1 MAGLA
6 PVGSSTIVGYKPA
19 LHGIFAYV
27 GERGKEKVEEWA
39 LMQEPASTTWWSIGR
54 GTCMEVVR
62 NRETQAG
69 RSAAV
74 KMIMASQ
81 ITGPHLS
88 SSNSLSNHTALR
100 LQQPT
105 PSSSRVSVEPTRRNC
120 PAAYRAGKAPPSTFK
135 YNYIRLRIQ

>member
-6 PVGSSTIVGYKPA
+6 PVGSSTIVGYKPT

-39 LMQEPASTTWWSIGR
+39 LKQEPASKWWSIGR

-62 NRETQAG
+62 NRETHAG
-69 RSAAV
+69 RSAVV
-74 KMIMASQ
+74 KMIMESQ

-88 SSNSLSNHTALR
+88 SSNLL
-100 LQQPT
+100 
-105 PSSSRVSVEPTRRNC
+105 
-120 PAAYRAGKAPPSTFK
+120 
-135 YNYIRLRIQ
+135 

>member
-1 MAGLA
+1 M
-6 PVGSSTIVGYKPA
+6 GYKPA

-39 LMQEPASTTWWSIGR
+39 LKQEPASTWWSIKR
-54 GTCMEVVR
+54 GTCMEVVK
-62 NRETQAG
+62 NRETNAG
-69 RSAAV
+69 HSAAV

-81 ITGPHLS
+81 IMGPHLS

-105 PSSSRVSVEPTRRNC
+105 PSSSRVSVEPTRRNY
-120 PAAYRAGKAPPSTFK
+120 PAYRIGKARP
-135 YNYIRLRIQ
+135 RLLNTTTSA

>member
-39 LMQEPASTTWWSIGR
+39 LKQEPASTWRSIGR

-62 NRETQAG
+62 NRETHAG
-69 RSAAV
+69 HSAAV

-120 PAAYRAGKAPPSTFK
+120 PAYRAGKAPPSTFK

>member
-39 LMQEPASTTWWSIGR
+39 LKQEPASTWWSIGR
-54 GTCMEVVR
+54 VTCMEVVR

-81 ITGPHLS
+81 ITGPTCPAVTHDQITQPYVCSSLLPHLLK
-88 SSNSLSNHTALR
+88 SLSNQLGGT
-100 LQQPT
+100 
-105 PSSSRVSVEPTRRNC
+105 
-120 PAAYRAGKAPPSTFK
+120 APPTAQEKPHPRLLNSTI
-135 YNYIRLRIQ
+135 Y